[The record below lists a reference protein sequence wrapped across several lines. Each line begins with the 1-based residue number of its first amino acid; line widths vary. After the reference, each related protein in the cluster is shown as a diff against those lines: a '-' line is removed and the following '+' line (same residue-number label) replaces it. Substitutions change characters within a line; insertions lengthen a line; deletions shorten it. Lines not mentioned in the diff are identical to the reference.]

1 MKFLFFLLTAVPL
14 PLSSLFNAKSIVHI
28 IINKKIGYSPFCD
41 NASYAAFC
49 RIFTVA
55 LLLFLA
61 PAESSNLWGQLFDCT
76 TFL

>member
-28 IINKKIGYSPFCD
+28 IGYSPFCD

-61 PAESSNLWGQLFDCT
+61 PAESSNLWGQLPNPEGQSPNLT
-76 TFL
+76 